1 MKTMKKLWMAA
12 SVAAISMTGCQEEQ
26 FEGRPD
32 PDNYYASVETFG
44 TDTRTALGE
53 GHSVVWS
60 SEDRI
65 AIFEGNDAGQA
76 YQVLD
81 AYAGKSSG
89 EFEEVEGL
97 VAEGIGASLEGTIAV
112 YPFNEDLSV
121 TSGDNGDYI
130 IEGVTFPSEQKYI
143 AGSFSDEA
151 FPMTAICKQ
160 GSKSLSFKNIGGVL
174 KLRLTGSYSVSQITL
189 TGNSD
194 EPLSGSATVTLGP
207 DGIPSV
213 TMSADASTSVSLIC
227 DPAVQLDPD
236 TATDFYISIPP
247 TDFEGG
253 FTVTVTDSERRNTI
267 KTTGKQNVVK
277 RSNILAMPEF
287 AQRGLVLMNN
297 VPDSNWDLIFTDL
310 NQTSLCFNYP
320 ETGNKELLAIMD
332 GEYEIRMH
340 FDYSG
345 RPVSYYSDYM
355 ELHIEY
361 DGDNAT
367 YYFII
372 NGISIIDKATIENN
386 PQVKSGTEENID
398 SAIGIAGSKEWDLLW
413 NKVASN
419 TGTPLVGYVA
429 DFIEIMNFLKATVGT
444 DALKMAEYTESDN
457 DLVQIIDLIK
467 TKSPD
472 LQNNDFIRYQV
483 GIKAGGAE
491 IKGVQSASFELQG
504 RIKGYSNGRTFNFE
518 YGICYSAT
526 NGNPTFNDSVAS
538 TVYVGKEGQTNIDIT
553 LPEWFEVSGLSEE
566 KYYYRAFYKDHH
578 TGNITYSANTEILE
592 LSDKEYAKWVD
603 LGLSV
608 LWAAYNVG
616 AESPEEYGAYYSWGE
631 TEEKAEYTWNNY
643 IFHDWSNNEY
653 FFIGNEISG
662 TSYDVAYVK
671 WGGGARM
678 PTSEDIQ
685 ELIDKC
691 TFSKGHSTFN
701 SVAGVF
707 ITGPNGNY
715 IFLPYAGDRF
725 STPTDPNCNLYY
737 DGTQGYYWSGTYQ
750 EQSKYGYGAYALY
763 CGNPLSLSRSDR
775 YHGRPIRPVKNK

>member
-1 MKTMKKLWMAA
+1 
-12 SVAAISMTGCQEEQ
+12 
-26 FEGRPD
+26 
-32 PDNYYASVETFG
+32 
-44 TDTRTALGE
+44 
-53 GHSVVWS
+53 
-60 SEDRI
+60 
-65 AIFEGNDAGQA
+65 
-76 YQVLD
+76 
-81 AYAGKSSG
+81 
-89 EFEEVEGL
+89 
-97 VAEGIGASLEGTIAV
+97 
-112 YPFNEDLSV
+112 
-121 TSGDNGDYI
+121 
-130 IEGVTFPSEQKYI
+130 
-143 AGSFSDEA
+143 
-151 FPMTAICKQ
+151 
-160 GSKSLSFKNIGGVL
+160 
-174 KLRLTGSYSVSQITL
+174 
-189 TGNSD
+189 
-194 EPLSGSATVTLGP
+194 
-207 DGIPSV
+207 
-213 TMSADASTSVSLIC
+213 
-227 DPAVQLDPD
+227 
-236 TATDFYISIPP
+236 
-247 TDFEGG
+247 
-253 FTVTVTDSERRNTI
+253 
-267 KTTGKQNVVK
+267 
-277 RSNILAMPEF
+277 
-287 AQRGLVLMNN
+287 
-297 VPDSNWDLIFTDL
+297 
-310 NQTSLCFNYP
+310 
-320 ETGNKELLAIMD
+320 
-332 GEYEIRMH
+332 MH

-457 DLVQIIDLIK
+457 DLVQLIDLIK

-526 NGNPTFNDSVAS
+526 NGNPTFNDSVVS

-566 KYYYRAFYKDHH
+566 KYYDHH

-592 LSDKEYAKWVD
+592 LADK
-603 LGLSV
+603 
-608 LWAAYNVG
+608 
-616 AESPEEYGAYYSWGE
+616 
-631 TEEKAEYTWNNY
+631 
-643 IFHDWSNNEY
+643 EY

-737 DGTQGYYWSGTYQ
+737 DGTKGYYWSGTYQ

-763 CGNPLSLSRSDR
+763 CGNPLGLSRSDR

>member
-1 MKTMKKLWMAA
+1 MK
-12 SVAAISMTGCQEEQ
+12 
-26 FEGRPD
+26 
-32 PDNYYASVETFG
+32 
-44 TDTRTALGE
+44 
-53 GHSVVWS
+53 
-60 SEDRI
+60 EDRI
-65 AIFEGNDAGQA
+65 RIIIMLLSRHSEAAPKQRSE
-76 YQVLD
+76 
-81 AYAGKSSG
+81 K
-89 EFEEVEGL
+89 
-97 VAEGIGASLEGTIAV
+97 GTIAV
-112 YPFNEDLSV
+112 YPFNEDLTV
-121 TSGDNGDYI
+121 TSGDNGNYI
-130 IEGVTFPSEQKYI
+130 IEGISFPSEQKYI

-151 FPMTAICKQ
+151 FPMTAICEQ
-160 GSKSLSFKNIGGVL
+160 SNKSLSFKNIGGVL
-174 KLRLTGSYSVSQITL
+174 KLSLTGSYSVSQITL
-189 TGNSD
+189 TGNSG
-194 EPLSGSATVTLGP
+194 EPLSGSATVTL
-207 DGIPSV
+207 
-213 TMSADASTSVSLIC
+213 
-227 DPAVQLDPD
+227 DPD
-236 TATDFYISIPP
+236 TATNFYISIPP

-277 RSNILAMPEF
+277 RSNILAIPEF

-419 TGTPLVGYVA
+419 TGTPLVGYVS

-457 DLVQIIDLIK
+457 DLVQLIDLIK

-483 GIKAGGAE
+483 GIKA
-491 IKGVQSASFELQG
+491 
-504 RIKGYSNGRTFNFE
+504 
-518 YGICYSAT
+518 
-526 NGNPTFNDSVAS
+526 
-538 TVYVGKEGQTNIDIT
+538 
-553 LPEWFEVSGLSEE
+553 
-566 KYYYRAFYKDHH
+566 
-578 TGNITYSANTEILE
+578 
-592 LSDKEYAKWVD
+592 
-603 LGLSV
+603 
-608 LWAAYNVG
+608 
-616 AESPEEYGAYYSWGE
+616 
-631 TEEKAEYTWNNY
+631 
-643 IFHDWSNNEY
+643 
-653 FFIGNEISG
+653 
-662 TSYDVAYVK
+662 
-671 WGGGARM
+671 GGARM

-737 DGTQGYYWSGTYQ
+737 DGTKGYYWSGTYQ

-763 CGNPLSLSRSDR
+763 CGNPLGLSRSDR